1 MVRGVP
7 RGKRSTV
14 AYFNP
19 NREAFD
25 DFCPAHVADATP
37 LHAETMKMWS
47 KIDKKKKGDLVG
59 QGSWKRPKQTVPAA
73 AAAAAG
79 GSAVDGTKVSARD
92 GGNPNG
98 RHLVVLLQVDILLVF
113 LRLVVLLELLVG
125 LVLLQLPEQRQPSAG

>member
-1 MVRGVP
+1 
-7 RGKRSTV
+7 
-14 AYFNP
+14 
-19 NREAFD
+19 
-25 DFCPAHVADATP
+25 
-37 LHAETMKMWS
+37 MWS
-47 KIDKKKKGDLVG
+47 KIDKKKKGNLVG